1 MFHLVI
7 THTFVAIGSPMLS
20 SSSWMH
26 ASRAALADIVLSLGA
41 AEKQNS
47 LRKRMLPRRSDVG
60 SRGTVCSELRGGAR
74 TKKKNLV
81 QSLEPVRRPAGRRR
95 WRVGLLTLLLCPLL
109 PPATCHLSP

>member
-47 LRKRMLPRRSDVG
+47 LLATKNKKKQR
-60 SRGTVCSELRGGAR
+60 CGGA
-74 TKKKNLV
+74 V
-81 QSLEPVRRPAGRRR
+81 VPS
-95 WRVGLLTLLLCPLL
+95 
-109 PPATCHLSP
+109 